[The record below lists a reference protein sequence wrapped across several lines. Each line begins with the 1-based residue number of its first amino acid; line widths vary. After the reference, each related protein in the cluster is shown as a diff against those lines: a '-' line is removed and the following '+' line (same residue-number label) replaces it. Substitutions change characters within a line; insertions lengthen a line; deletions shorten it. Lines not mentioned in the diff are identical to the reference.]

1 MNFATHIWYPLYK
14 QIVAQATT
22 SSVVRISSDSQKSF
36 ATTSYSKLK
45 EIVLSFTVTATV
57 YFQMRTSN
65 SSYTVWARIYKND
78 SPYGTERSTTSTS
91 WVSFSEDLS
100 WNANDRC
107 QLFGR
112 ATDTSVPG
120 YVQYFRI
127 MCEPTAYTTP
137 PLYGI
142 VTIN

>member
-14 QIVAQATT
+14 QIVTKVTT
-22 SSVVRISSDSQKSF
+22 SSVVRISSDSLKSF
-36 ATTSYSKLK
+36 ATTYYSKVK
-45 EIVLSFTVTATV
+45 EIALSFTGTVTI
-57 YFQMRTSN
+57 YFELRAQISN
-65 SSYTVWARIYKND
+65 YAAYAQIYKND
-78 SPYGTERSTTSTS
+78 SAYGTERSTTSTS
-91 WVSFSEDLS
+91 YVSFTETLS

-142 VTIN
+142 VTID